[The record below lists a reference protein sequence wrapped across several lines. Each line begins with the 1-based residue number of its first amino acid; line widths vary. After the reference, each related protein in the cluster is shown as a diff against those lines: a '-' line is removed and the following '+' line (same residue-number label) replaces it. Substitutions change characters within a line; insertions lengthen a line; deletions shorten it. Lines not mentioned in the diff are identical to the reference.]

1 MTTIA
6 AHLSVE
12 ALRDRYVSSADVMEA
27 RHFQTIWLLAKGH
40 GVGEVAEMTSF
51 GQRWIEQLVA
61 RYNAEGP
68 DALGDLRRR
77 NGSTARVL
85 TPEVLAKLRVRLQE
99 APEDG
104 GLWTSAKVAAFIA
117 RELGL
122 EKVAVQRGW
131 EALKACDMSIQTPR
145 PKNPKSATP
154 DETAAFKKRMARPVC
169 KQFYRERRLIS
180 LLQRI
185 RPRGEPPAKMEIRA
199 SRSS

>member
-40 GVGEVAEMTSF
+40 GVGD
-51 GQRWIEQLVA
+51 VA
-61 RYNAEGP
+61 R
-68 DALGDLRRR
+68 DDFVWSALDRTTRCSLQCRR
-77 NGSTARVL
+77 ARTRWAICAGATVQRRGCSQ
-85 TPEVLAKLRVRLQE
+85 PEVLAKLRARLKE
-99 APEDG
+99 PPNDG

-131 EALKACDMSIQTPR
+131 EALKACGMSIQTPR
-145 PKNPKSATP
+145 PKNPKSASP
-154 DETAAFKKRMARPVC
+154 DEAAAFKKTS
-169 KQFYRERRLIS
+169 KTS
-180 LLQRI
+180 S
-185 RPRGEPPAKMEIRA
+185 PRKRKSIPSGRW
-199 SRSS
+199 RSSRATNIGSA